1 MITHETIAKVCH
13 EANRAWCE
21 VLGDMSQPRWE
32 DAPDWQRDSAIS
44 GVRVYAEA
52 RVKGMNPDSPSQYE
66 QSHNGWLEEKLRAGW
81 TYGPV
86 KDPDKKQH
94 PCMLPY
100 SSLPIEQKLKDHLFI
115 SICAAMYF
123 ASCHKQQ

>member
-52 RVKGMNPDSPSQYE
+52 RVKGMNPDSPSQYG
-66 QSHNGWLEEKLRAGW
+66 QSHNSWLEEKLRAGW

-100 SSLPIEQKLKDHLFI
+100 SSLPIEQKLKDQIFI
-115 SICAAMYF
+115 GICAAMF
-123 ASCHKQQ
+123 FTASYKQQ